1 MPPGAPSS
9 TAGAPSTSYDQV
21 AFQSIVPPPSW
32 AELAY
37 RRFYAERAAQS
48 STDPGLPP
56 PMGQPPTWVELGAEP
71 DRQWH
76 EERAR
81 VVALAASNAS
91 GAEVTSGQEVVEELV
106 AEMATQEEEAAS
118 AGTVC
123 IVHRPDLYTAQQP

>member
-1 MPPGAPSS
+1 MGLKI
-9 TAGAPSTSYDQV
+9 YDQV

-123 IVHRPDLYTAQQP
+123 IGPPGFVTAQRPSSPIL